1 MPQFTKLLKHS
12 EVAEGSGKAVTLDGK
27 RIAVFNTGDDF
38 LAIDDTCVHQGG
50 RTTGKCTS
58 GPQVTLQTYTT
69 KVEGE
74 DLMALL

>member
-27 RIAVFNTGDDF
+27 RI
-38 LAIDDTCVHQGG
+38 
-50 RTTGKCTS
+50 TTGKCTS